1 MVARDILLAE
11 YMGGQIHI
19 AHISTKRSVEL
30 VRDAKKKGIAVTAEA
45 SPHHLTFTEILSETH
60 KMNPPLRTQDDIKA
74 LIRGL
79 EDGTIDA
86 IASDHAPHT
95 TEEKEQD
102 ISKQPFGVIGLETTL
117 PIILTELVWKKKLPL
132 TTIIKAL
139 TVNPACILR
148 IAKGTLSPGADADIT
163 IIDPSIKW
171 TIKPENFKSK
181 ARNTPFAGREVRG
194 MVVKT
199 IVGGKIFDTN

>member
-1 MVARDILLAE
+1 
-11 YMGGQIHI
+11 
-19 AHISTKRSVEL
+19 
-30 VRDAKKKGIAVTAEA
+30 
-45 SPHHLTFTEILSETH
+45 
-60 KMNPPLRTQDDIKA
+60 MNPPLRTQDDIKA